1 MNTVEKLALL
11 RSKMQENNI
20 GAFVVYSAD
29 PHLSE
34 YLPNALGY
42 QALLALRAS

>member
-34 YLPNALGY
+34 
-42 QALLALRAS
+42 